1 VKQKVMSGWFSW
13 FWSTLSSLGL
23 YNRSGKIVFLGLD
36 NAGKTTLLHML
47 RDDRLVQHMPTQKP
61 TMEELSMGNLK
72 FQTYD
77 LGGHTIAR
85 RLWRE
90 YYTDVNGV
98 VFLVDT
104 TDRERFQE
112 SKVELDDLLSGD
124 DLKDVPFLI
133 LGNKIDVPGAASEEE
148 IRQALGL
155 YQTYG
160 KGVGGTRQEGNRPI
174 EVFMCSVVRR
184 QGYKEGFQW
193 LAQFI

>member
-1 VKQKVMSGWFSW
+1 
-13 FWSTLSSLGL
+13 
-23 YNRSGKIVFLGLD
+23 
-36 NAGKTTLLHML
+36 
-47 RDDRLVQHMPTQKP
+47 
-61 TMEELSMGNLK
+61 MEELQMGNLK

-77 LGGHTIAR
+77 LGGHTIGTPRPPPSRPFFLTSAR

-90 YYTDVNGV
+90 YYTDVDGV
-98 VFLVDT
+98 VFLLDT
-104 TDRERFQE
+104 ADRQRFGE
-112 SKVELDDLLSGD
+112 SKAELDDLLGGD

-133 LGNKIDVPGAASEEE
+133 LGNKIDIPGAASEEE
-148 IRQALGL
+148 VRQALGL

-160 KGVGGTRQEGNRPI
+160 KGVGGAVTRDVRPI

>member
-1 VKQKVMSGWFSW
+1 MSWMFSW
-13 FWSTLSSLGL
+13 FWDALSSLGL
-23 YNRSGKIVFLGLD
+23 YNKSGKIVFLGLD

-61 TMEELSMGNLK
+61 TMEELQMGNLK

-90 YYTDVNGV
+90 YYTDVDGV
-98 VFLVDT
+98 VFLFDT
-104 TDRERFQE
+104 ADRARFAE
-112 SKVELDDLLSGD
+112 SKTELDDLLSGD
-124 DLKDVPFLI
+124 DLKNVPFLV

-148 IRQALGL
+148 VRQALGL
-155 YQTYG
+155 FTTWG
-160 KGVGGTRQEGNRPI
+160 KTTGASGETAKERGVRPI
-174 EVFMCSVVRR
+174 ELYMCSVVRR